1 MRKYI
6 LKLIMLCMLISLIG
20 VGFATWTII
29 EPTREFTEDGKINVE
44 EVLKMEVLTEPQFD
58 TNQLRYNKNG
68 FLKKLVYDPKDDDL
82 INSDEIYSIINYSVK
97 VNLPLCYQNI
107 KDLDY
112 VELHFT
118 LKSNCDY
125 DNLRSS
131 VYDLIDVS
139 LSDGVNTYNDSVKVI
154 TNDKIDIY
162 IKIPVNAASTEMRVY
177 MNLDF
182 KRVTDPLF
190 FQALSVLRRNE
201 AFTISA
207 YLYALYE

>member
-1 MRKYI
+1 
-6 LKLIMLCMLISLIG
+6 MLISLIG

-68 FLKKLVYDPKDDDL
+68 FLKKLVYDPKEDDL

-162 IKIPVNAASTEMRVY
+162 IKIPVNATSTEMRVY

>member
-1 MRKYI
+1 
-6 LKLIMLCMLISLIG
+6 MLISLIG

-68 FLKKLVYDPKDDDL
+68 FLKKLVYDPKEDDL

-97 VNLPLCYQNI
+97 VNLQLCYQNI

-118 LKSNCDY
+118 LKYSWR
-125 DNLRSS
+125 L
-131 VYDLIDVS
+131 
-139 LSDGVNTYNDSVKVI
+139 GV
-154 TNDKIDIY
+154 
-162 IKIPVNAASTEMRVY
+162 
-177 MNLDF
+177 
-182 KRVTDPLF
+182 
-190 FQALSVLRRNE
+190 
-201 AFTISA
+201 
-207 YLYALYE
+207 

>member
-1 MRKYI
+1 
-6 LKLIMLCMLISLIG
+6 MLISLIG

-68 FLKKLVYDPKDDDL
+68 FLNKLVYDPKEDDL

-162 IKIPVNAASTEMRVY
+162 IKIPVNATSTEMRVY

>member
-20 VGFATWTII
+20 VGFATWTVI
-29 EPTREFTEDGKINVE
+29 EPTLDFTDEGKIKVE
-44 EVLKMEVLTEPQFD
+44 DIIKMEVLSEPQFD

-68 FLKKLVYDPKDDDL
+68 FLKKLIYDPKADDL
-82 INSDEIYSIINYSVK
+82 INSDEIYSLINYSVK
-97 VNLPLCYQNI
+97 VNLPLCYQKI
-107 KDLDY
+107 EDLEY
-112 VELHFT
+112 VELHFS
-118 LKSNCDY
+118 LKSNCKY

-131 VYDLIDVS
+131 VYDLVDVS
-139 LSDGVNTYNDSVKVI
+139 LSDGINVYDDSVKVI

-162 IKIPVNAASTEMRVY
+162 IKIPVNAASSEMRVY

-182 KRVTDPLF
+182 KRVTDEAF
-190 FQALSVLRRNE
+190 FQVLSVLRRNE

-207 YLYALYE
+207 YLYAVFE